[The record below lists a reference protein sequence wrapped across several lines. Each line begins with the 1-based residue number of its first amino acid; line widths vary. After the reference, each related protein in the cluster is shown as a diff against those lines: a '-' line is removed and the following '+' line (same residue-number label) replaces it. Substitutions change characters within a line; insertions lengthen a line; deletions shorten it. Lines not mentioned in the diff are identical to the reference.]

1 MCVNSLTA
9 GIYALRC
16 NLCRNGLL
24 TDYDVYR
31 REEDEH
37 GVPGAPVLVEVTSGY
52 LYSKSVRHLAEIL
65 EIAGDIAGGTR
76 HGLRLLAFDG
86 NAEVDDLIDVAGVFY
101 RVSHVADVLSLCR
114 ILDLEA
120 DGYAAAA

>member
-31 REEDEH
+31 REEDEN
-37 GVPGAPVLVEVTSGY
+37 GVPGPPALADVTSGY
-52 LYSKSVRHLAEIL
+52 LYSKSVRHLAEVL
-65 EIAGDIAGGTR
+65 EIAGDIAER
-76 HGLRLLAFDG
+76 SRQGLRLLAFDG
-86 NAEVDDLIDVAGVFY
+86 NAGTGDLLDVGGVLY

-120 DGYAAAA
+120 DGYAIAA